1 VCSPLVQFAHSR
13 SLSVVVVF
21 VIFSFF
27 VANFFVRF
35 VLFVANFFVR
45 FVLFVANFFVRF
57 VANFFVSFAVSN
69 AVAASPRLTHYL
81 TSMHS
86 TSSFVR

>member
-1 VCSPLVQFAHSR
+1 
-13 SLSVVVVF
+13 
-21 VIFSFF
+21 
-27 VANFFVRF
+27 
-35 VLFVANFFVR
+35 
-45 FVLFVANFFVRF
+45 VANFFVRF